1 MMLVLRP
8 LLFRR
13 FCLVFFCL
21 GLSVFSTIEG
31 HEYEKE
37 AEYALFNLE
46 IIIVI
51 WFGIEFII
59 RYVQSV
65 VMSVV
70 NLCLSRGRLYH
81 KFFLLQIVVVGMSVS
96 LPRLSGK
103 AEVHAQPFL
112 HHRRDN
118 DGCINHRAQRS
129 RRANRSGLGPA
140 RSQILPDFA
149 HGPHGS
155 AWWHLEAFRLCSLC
169 SPSSKSL

>member
-65 VMSVV
+65 VSGQ
-70 NLCLSRGRLYH
+70 L
-81 KFFLLQIVVVGMSVS
+81 VS
-96 LPRLSGK
+96 L
-103 AEVHAQPFL
+103 
-112 HHRRDN
+112 
-118 DGCINHRAQRS
+118 
-129 RRANRSGLGPA
+129 
-140 RSQILPDFA
+140 
-149 HGPHGS
+149 
-155 AWWHLEAFRLCSLC
+155 
-169 SPSSKSL
+169 